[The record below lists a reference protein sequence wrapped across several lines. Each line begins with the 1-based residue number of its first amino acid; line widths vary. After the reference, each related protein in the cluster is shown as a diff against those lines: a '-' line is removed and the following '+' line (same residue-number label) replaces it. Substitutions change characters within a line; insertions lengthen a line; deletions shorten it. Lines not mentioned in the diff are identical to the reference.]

1 VLSVLGRLHSVE
13 EAEEALAAGVC
24 DLVGAARA
32 LITEPNLVKNARE
45 GQEEL
50 SRTCISCNHCMQ
62 AAMTGDL
69 ACSMNPASFRERIW
83 GEQTFTSVT
92 ATPSRVVVVGGGAA
106 GLEAAR
112 VAAIKGHDVVL
123 FEAREELGG
132 GLRVWA
138 TMPDRHTLQL
148 GVDWWARELARLRV
162 DVRVGTE
169 ATADAI
175 LAEQPDAVIVATG
188 STYSRTGRSGF
199 LNQPIPGHDRDLVM
213 TPEDYLLDGRRPS
226 GHVVILDNEGI
237 HTGTGLAEMLAADGV
252 QVELVTPAFA
262 PVSIN
267 LMASVE
273 VGFIVGRL
281 KAAGV
286 TLSTS
291 TWARS
296 IGDGSVTLYDVFTE
310 QERTVDGV
318 DAVLLATSREP
329 RDTLTAQLDGKVRQL
344 FTAGDA
350 LAPRPLYA
358 ASYEGQMFAR
368 FIGEPGAP
376 TTFKEAFWPDP
387 DRSMLQQP
395 AAILVREP
403 AGAGRA

>member
-1 VLSVLGRLHSVE
+1 M
-13 EAEEALAAGVC
+13 A
-24 DLVGAARA
+24 
-32 LITEPNLVKNARE
+32 
-45 GQEEL
+45 
-50 SRTCISCNHCMQ
+50 

-69 ACSMNPASFRERIW
+69 ACSMSPASFRERIW
-83 GEQTFTSVT
+83 GEQTFESVT

-112 VAAIKGHDVVL
+112 VAATKGHDVVL
-123 FEAREELGG
+123 FEAREALGG
-132 GLRVWA
+132 GLHVWA
-138 TMPDRHTLQL
+138 TMPDRQTLQL
-148 GVDWWARELARLRV
+148 GVDWWARELRRLGV
-162 DVRVGTE
+162 DVRLGTE
-169 ATADAI
+169 ATADAV
-175 LAEQPDAVIVATG
+175 LAERPDAVIVATG
-188 STYSRTGRSGF
+188 ATYSRTGRSGF

-213 TPEDYLLDGRRPS
+213 TPEDYLLGGRRPAGS
-226 GHVVILDNEGI
+226 VVILDNEGI
-237 HTGTGLAEMLAADGV
+237 HTGPGIAEMLAADGV
-252 QVELVTPAFA
+252 RVELVTPAFA

-267 LMASVE
+267 LMATVE

-291 TWARS
+291 TWARA
-296 IGDGSVTLYDVFTE
+296 IGDRSVTLYDVFTE

-318 DAVLLATSREP
+318 DAVVLATSREP
-329 RDTLTAQLDGKVRQL
+329 RDTLTAQLEGKVRQL

-387 DRSMLQQP
+387 DRSMLQQT
-395 AAILVREP
+395 AAVLVGEGAA
-403 AGAGRA
+403 AGSR